1 MKILIFGMGA
11 VADTYLHT
19 YEDVSMSVVG
29 FLESGE
35 STCKGGGIE
44 VDIRVNLYTP
54 SVTLRR

>member
-29 FLESGE
+29 FGE
-35 STCKGGGIE
+35 PGASTCTGAAIE
-44 VDIRVNLYTP
+44 ADIRVNLYTP